1 MSDFLI
7 QSAIN
12 PLSAAFRLPGV
23 IRPRSQALH
32 RPPLLLP
39 DSTHLPSQG
48 SLPQFPLSPH
58 RAETQKKAQD
68 DVGCE
73 GQRVAAQ
80 ACLKDSGKNQRQKPR
95 GGSQTG
101 RSPP

>member
-1 MSDFLI
+1 MSDSLI
-7 QSAIN
+7 QSLPIN

-23 IRPRSQALH
+23 IRPRSLALH
-32 RPPLLLP
+32 RPLVLLP

-48 SLPQFPLSPH
+48 SLPQFPLSPD
-58 RAETQKKAQD
+58 RAETQKKAED

-80 ACLKDSGKNQRQKPR
+80 ACLKDFQKIR
-95 GGSQTG
+95 GGSQMG
-101 RSPP
+101 QSPT